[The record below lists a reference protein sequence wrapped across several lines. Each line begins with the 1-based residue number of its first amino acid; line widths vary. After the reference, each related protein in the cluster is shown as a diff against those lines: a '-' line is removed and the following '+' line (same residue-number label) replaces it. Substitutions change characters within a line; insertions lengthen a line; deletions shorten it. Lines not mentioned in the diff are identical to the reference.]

1 MAAIA
6 TTAPVPSLRTP
17 MVFSVLLH
25 VLLFSSLIVSTIFS
39 RRGEV
44 WGGPGEGSA
53 IRVGLVGSA
62 PGITLPHPTVVTP
75 NRVVDPSKGLY
86 KEEPKPKPQP
96 EPDAK
101 KIPAFTKEKP
111 QKIYTR
117 PSKVLENPVQP
128 PPNAIDYGQGG
139 TPDMPYSHF
148 AMGAGTAGG
157 LNVGSG
163 PGAGGDFGSRYSW
176 YVEAVRNRISSNWL
190 VSTVDPTVRIAPR
203 AVLSFQILRD
213 GTIVNIQVLQSSG
226 NRSVDDSG
234 RRAILSSS
242 PLPRLPNDYRGSNI
256 NVEFWFDFH
265 R

>member
-1 MAAIA
+1 MTAIA

-17 MVFSVLLH
+17 MVFSIVLH
-25 VLLFSSLIVSTIFS
+25 VLLFSSLIISTIFS

-44 WGGPGEGSA
+44 WGGPNDGGATQVS
-53 IRVGLVGSA
+53 LVGSA
-62 PGITLPHPTVVTP
+62 PGINLPHPTVVTP
-75 NRVVDPSKGLY
+75 NRNVDPTKGLY
-86 KEEPKPKPQP
+86 KEEPKAKPQP

-101 KIPAFTKEKP
+101 KIPAFTKDKP
-111 QKIYTR
+111 QKIYTQ

-128 PPNAIDYGQGG
+128 PPNAVPYGGGG
-139 TPDMPYSHF
+139 TPDLPYSHF
-148 AMGAGTAGG
+148 VMGAGTQGG

-163 PGAGGDFGSRYSW
+163 SGGGGDFGSRYAW

-190 VSTVDPTVRIAPR
+190 MATVDPTVRMAPR
-203 AVLSFQILRD
+203 TVLSFQILRN
-213 GTIVNIQVLQSSG
+213 GTIANIQVTQSSG

-234 RRAILSSS
+234 RRAILSSN
-242 PLPRLPNDYRGSNI
+242 PLPPLPSDYRGANI

>member
-6 TTAPVPSLRTP
+6 TTAPIPSLRTP

-44 WGGPGEGSA
+44 WGGPTDGGVSQ
-53 IRVGLVGSA
+53 VKLVGSA
-62 PGITLPHPTVVTP
+62 PGINLPHPTVVTP
-75 NRVVDPSKGLY
+75 NRNVDPTRGLY
-86 KEEPKPKPQP
+86 KEEPKPKSQP
-96 EPDAK
+96 ELDAK
-101 KIPAFTKEKP
+101 KLPTFTKEKP

-148 AMGAGTAGG
+148 TMGAGTAGG
-157 LNVGSG
+157 VNVGNG
-163 PGAGGDFGSRYSW
+163 PGAGGDFGSRYAW

-190 VSTVDPTVRIAPR
+190 ISTVDPTVRMAPR
-203 AVLSFQILRD
+203 AVLSFQILRN
-213 GTIVNIQVLQSSG
+213 GTVANIQVTQSSG

-242 PLPRLPNDYRGSNI
+242 PLPPLPNDYRGSNI